1 MTRPDNGEK
10 KNYQQPQHGST
21 TLSFLIL
28 STLALLILRAHV
40 IGFKPPTFSKA
51 DNPAAASEV
60 WHLLISKKF
69 SLKKIQL
76 RSVYSVYWDLFCIS
90 TFQSLLTR
98 ALTFLYLPSFN
109 LGLLLAPT
117 QLSFDWSMGAIP
129 LLEAL
134 SDIRLWVALASYSV
148 LLLIFVKGCLKNVIE
163 KGSYSFAR
171 GK

>member
-1 MTRPDNGEK
+1 MNVRITFANADTIDSMFGIYGSQKLTIR
-10 KNYQQPQHGST
+10 QPLQRYNTSYFQR
-21 TLSFLIL
+21 SF
-28 STLALLILRAHV
+28 H
-40 IGFKPPTFSKA
+40 
-51 DNPAAASEV
+51 
-60 WHLLISKKF
+60 
-69 SLKKIQL
+69 KKIQL
-76 RSVYSVYWDLFCIS
+76 KSIYSVYWDLFCIS

-134 SDIRLWVALASYSV
+134 SDTRLWVALASYSV

-163 KGSYSFAR
+163 KGSYSLAR